1 MIEISYFMAKNNVIG
16 GTIVIRVM
24 IGNHDGTMRRMM
36 EDVVRKQSGCRLIG
50 TYDNGEALFSNI
62 KEQIPDVVLIYPVL
76 PVMDGVE
83 IIERMSN
90 DNILS
95 GVHFV
100 LVGGEQLTKILD
112 VLHERRNVNF
122 IQWDNNG
129 DILDKYFSEITKQ
142 SSANLKNYNTGEI
155 VVRQGRY
162 EKDLNLLVTQ
172 MIHEIGVPAH
182 IKGYLY
188 LRTAILMAVENMDVL
203 NAVTK
208 QLYPDIAKEH
218 GTTDTRVERAI
229 RHAIEV
235 AWERGNIDM
244 IHDLFGYTIQ
254 ADKGKPTNSEFIAL
268 MADRIRLD
276 QMRSAS

>member
-1 MIEISYFMAKNNVIG
+1 MIRII
-16 GTIVIRVM
+16 
-24 IGNHDGTMRRMM
+24 IGNHDESIRKKM
-36 EDVVRKQSGCRLIG
+36 EDTIRKQSHCHLIG
-50 TYDNGEALFSNI
+50 TYDKGDQLLLHIREDH
-62 KEQIPDVVLIYPVL
+62 PDLVVLNPVL
-76 PVMDGVE
+76 PNLDGIGV
-83 IIERMSN
+83 IEKTRS
-90 DNILS
+90 DLQLDTISFILVAS
-95 GVHFV
+95 AHQTKV
-100 LVGGEQLTKILD
+100 LN
-112 VLHERRNVNF
+112 VLQNRKNVRF
-122 IQWDNNG
+122 LPWDNNVEMLEKCIMETPRHNPNSNHAPQVE
-129 DILDKYFSEITKQ
+129 D
-142 SSANLKNYNTGEI
+142 I
-155 VVRQGRY
+155 VVRQGSY
-162 EKDLNLLVTQ
+162 EKDLNMLVTQ

-188 LRTAILMAVENMDVL
+188 LSTAILMAVENMDVL

-244 IHDLFGYTIQ
+244 IHELFGYTIQ

-276 QMRSAS
+276 KMNEAC

>member
-1 MIEISYFMAKNNVIG
+1 
-16 GTIVIRVM
+16 M
-24 IGNHDGTMRRMM
+24 IGNHDETMRRMM
-36 EDVVRKQSGCRLIG
+36 EGVVRKQSGCRLIG
-50 TYDNGEALFSNI
+50 TYEDGGMLLSNI
-62 KEQIPDVVLIYPVL
+62 KEQIPDIVLIYPVL

-83 IIERMSN
+83 VIERASS
-90 DNILS
+90 DTALA
-95 GVHFV
+95 GVQFIMI
-100 LVGGEQLTKILD
+100 GGEKLTKILD
-112 VLHERRNVNF
+112 VMLEKRNVRF
-122 IQWDNNG
+122 IQWDNSGN
-129 DILDKYFSEITKQ
+129 ILEKYISELSTHSPDRIQ
-142 SSANLKNYNTGEI
+142 GLRNEDI
-155 VVRQGRY
+155 VVRQGRH

-208 QLYPDIAKEH
+208 QLYPDIAHEH

-229 RHAIEV
+229 RHAIEI

-276 QMRSAS
+276 QMQSAS

>member
-1 MIEISYFMAKNNVIG
+1 M
-16 GTIVIRVM
+16 IRVM
-24 IGNHDGTMRRMM
+24 IGNHDETMRKKM
-36 EDVVRKQSGCRLIG
+36 EDIVRKQSQCHLIG
-50 TYDNGEALFSNI
+50 TYEKGDLLLSNI
-62 KEQIPDVVLIYPVL
+62 KEGMPDLVILN
-76 PVMDGVE
+76 PVMPNLDGIGV
-83 IIERMSN
+83 IEKIRSEVQF
-90 DNILS
+90 DSIRFILVAAS
-95 GVHFV
+95 R
-100 LVGGEQLTKILD
+100 QTKVLD
-112 VLHERRNVNF
+112 VLQNRKNVRF
-122 IQWDNNG
+122 FPWENNENTLEKC
-129 DILDKYFSEITKQ
+129 IMEIPKNNTT
-142 SSANLKNYNTGEI
+142 SSGALQVEDI
-155 VVRQGRY
+155 VVKQGNH
-162 EKDLNLLVTQ
+162 EKDLNMLVTQ

-276 QMRSAS
+276 QMHGTC

>member
-1 MIEISYFMAKNNVIG
+1 M
-16 GTIVIRVM
+16 IRVM
-24 IGNHDGTMRRMM
+24 IGNHDEEMRKKM
-36 EDVVRKQSGCRLIG
+36 EDIVRKQTQCRLIG
-50 TYDNGEALFSNI
+50 TYEKGDLLLENI
-62 KEQIPDVVLIYPVL
+62 REEVPDIVIIYPVL
-76 PVMDGVE
+76 PEIDGIGV
-83 IIERMSN
+83 IERVRAEALY
-90 DNILS
+90 DNVRFIIAA
-95 GVHFV
+95 
-100 LVGGEQLTKILD
+100 QKNLTKVLD
-112 VLHERRNVNF
+112 VLQVRKNVCF
-122 IQWDNNG
+122 LPWENNEAALAKCIIEISSNNNMSG
-129 DILDKYFSEITKQ
+129 NISQSED
-142 SSANLKNYNTGEI
+142 I
-155 VVRQGRY
+155 VVKQGNY
-162 EKDLNLLVTQ
+162 QKDLNLLVTS

-182 IKGYLY
+182 IKGYIY
-188 LRTAILMAVENMDVL
+188 LRTAILMAVDNMDIL

-276 QMRSAS
+276 QMQSAK

>member
-1 MIEISYFMAKNNVIG
+1 MIH
-16 GTIVIRVM
+16 VM
-24 IGNHDGTMRRMM
+24 IGNHDETMRKKV
-36 EDVVRKQSGCRLIG
+36 EDVVKKQRQCHLIG
-50 TYDNGEALFSNI
+50 TYDSGDQLLLHI
-62 KEQIPDVVLIYPVL
+62 KEEMPDLVILN
-76 PVMDGVE
+76 PVMPRLDGIG
-83 IIERMSN
+83 IIEKVRKDLQF
-90 DNILS
+90 DNIRFILIANQ
-95 GVHFV
+95 H
-100 LVGGEQLTKILD
+100 QTKILN
-112 VLHERRNVNF
+112 VLHNRKNVSF
-122 IQWDNNG
+122 LPWENNDHLLEKCIMDFPKNNAG
-129 DILDKYFSEITKQ
+129 KNH
-142 SSANLKNYNTGEI
+142 NLQIEDI
-155 VVRQGRY
+155 VVKQGNY
-162 EKDLNLLVTQ
+162 KKDLNMQVTQ

-218 GTTDTRVERAI
+218 GTTATRVERAI

-276 QMRSAS
+276 KMNEK